1 MSDKTFKIVTGIV
14 GLVET
19 VAIGIVSMIQPEN
32 MLAINGSIT
41 VVGTAIIEV
50 CNIWKKADEKK
61 IEKNKQL

>member
-32 MLAINGSIT
+32 MLALNGSM
-41 VVGTAIIEV
+41 
-50 CNIWKKADEKK
+50 K
-61 IEKNKQL
+61 KNKQL